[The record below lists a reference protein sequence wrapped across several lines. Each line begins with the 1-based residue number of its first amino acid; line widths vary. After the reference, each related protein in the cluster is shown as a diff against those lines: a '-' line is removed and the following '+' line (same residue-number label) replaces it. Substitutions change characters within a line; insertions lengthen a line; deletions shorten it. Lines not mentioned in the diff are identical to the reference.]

1 MFRQIRRTLFIL
13 LVCISLGFT
22 PAALAYEPVTADSTS
37 MFYAYMSDR
46 DYAYT
51 ESDQSYGNM
60 FCKVIKDRATYAGYG
75 WDSAYTLIFEGQGD
89 EFEGRLTSIT
99 YDAALERTFAPGK
112 TDPVLRDAYE
122 TVLIAAGMQLS
133 DSDSSLLSS
142 MYSAGRMWQVL
153 QRYSDEDFN
162 PSSLSG
168 RIGEWNIDVDVAYG
182 DNEMHFWFSMSR

>member
-1 MFRQIRRTLFIL
+1 MFRRIRRALFIL
-13 LVCISLGFT
+13 LMCVCLGLT
-22 PAALAYEPVTADSTS
+22 PAALAYEPVIADSTS
-37 MFYAYMSDR
+37 MFYAYMGDR
-46 DYAYT
+46 GYAYS
-51 ESDQSYGNM
+51 ESDQSDGNM
-60 FCKVIKDRATYAGYG
+60 FCKVFKDCATYAGYG
-75 WDSAYTLIFEGQGD
+75 CDSAYTLIIEGQGD

-112 TDPVLRDAYE
+112 TDQVLKDAYE

-133 DSDSSLLSS
+133 ESDSSRLSS

-153 QRYSDEDFN
+153 QRYAYEDFN

-182 DNEMHFWFSMSR
+182 DNEMHFWFTISR